1 MIRSSYP
8 LALKRSSATTRTLR
22 CISTT
27 RVTSHWKPTIKKLL
41 APFAISWA
49 ASSRPRPPLRRSV
62 RLCVTKGNGQKL
74 TMEKEHHDQWK
85 ERCDRGS
92 GARGVGGWLQL
103 EQSPEELQRKG
114 FNVVAA

>member
-41 APFAISWA
+41 AGFQCEVT
-49 ASSRPRPPLRRSV
+49 RVVEMHLSV
-62 RLCVTKGNGQKL
+62 RVEVHFYDTGHFALETHHQEIAGAIRDFLMVGFQCEVT
-74 TMEKEHHDQWK
+74 
-85 ERCDRGS
+85 R
-92 GARGVGGWLQL
+92 
-103 EQSPEELQRKG
+103 
-114 FNVVAA
+114 VVE

>member
-92 GARGVGGWLQL
+92 GARGLALHVHLDQCHTEIGARARQL
-103 EQSPEELQRKG
+103 RI
-114 FNVVAA
+114 